1 MYLIISIYSAC
12 IFFNV
17 LYYRYL
23 EKKLRDNPK
32 YVFIFT
38 LFVLSGPILSI
49 YSVYKNI
56 RGRLK
61 RKKRKKEIAEAIKRE
76 LPDLLKKYKITVKEN

>member
-1 MYLIISIYSAC
+1 
-12 IFFNV
+12 

-23 EKKLRDNPK
+23 EEKLRENPK
-32 YVFIFT
+32 HICIFAI
-38 LFVLSGPILSI
+38 FVLSGPILSV

-56 RGRLK
+56 HGRLK

-76 LPDLLKKYKITVKEN
+76 LPDLLKKYKITVKNS